1 MAPSSLPTVPLMHPT
16 LVARL
21 ELDNELKVYEAHRQ
35 EYLQKYKNLYVLIKG
50 NSFIGVFPDA
60 VTAHQAGVSK
70 FGMEPFLVKQVLEEE
85 PINVAPIASLLVSAR
100 L

>member
-35 EYLQKYKNLYVLIKG
+35 EYLQKYKNLYVLIKKG
-50 NSFIGVFPDA
+50 GV
-60 VTAHQAGVSK
+60 G
-70 FGMEPFLVKQVLEEE
+70 
-85 PINVAPIASLLVSAR
+85 
-100 L
+100 